1 MPNDMSKNDSIGSH
15 KEVFIKTE
23 DLKVI
28 YGNSVVGLES
38 TNLAFFN
45 NEITVLLGPSG
56 AGKSTLLR
64 ALNHLVRPTAG
75 RIIARDL
82 GEINGRDVVRRHRL
96 RTGMIFQQHQLIERK
111 TVLQNVLLSRTLF

>member
-1 MPNDMSKNDSIGSH
+1 MPNDMSKNHSIGSK

-45 NEITVLLGPSG
+45 NEISG
-56 AGKSTLLR
+56 
-64 ALNHLVRPTAG
+64 
-75 RIIARDL
+75 
-82 GEINGRDVVRRHRL
+82 
-96 RTGMIFQQHQLIERK
+96 
-111 TVLQNVLLSRTLF
+111 LF